1 MTTNSAAGPHDPR
14 ADAAGGL
21 AFVVLWSTGYIAAA
35 FGLSGAGP
43 FTLAVVR
50 FLGTVLLIGAWLALR
65 PPARPVPGRL
75 GHALVAG
82 LLLQAGFFGFAYA
95 GMRAGVPAAAA
106 GLIVGLM
113 PLVTALIAAM
123 ALGEPLRKAALLGLA
138 VGLAGVL
145 LVVLPD
151 LKGPSTTL
159 GYVYLLLALLSLSL
173 GTVYQKRFVA
183 GLDPRLSLVAQVG
196 VAFFAML
203 PFAWWLEH
211 FNLHPTAPVLGALVW
226 VVFVNSCCG
235 LLLYLWL
242 IGRGAASRVSS
253 LFYLVPPVT
262 AVMAAVVLGS
272 HFTTS
277 DAAGFGLAAAGVWL
291 GQRE

>member
-1 MTTNSAAGPHDPR
+1 MSTTTPVASHDPR
-14 ADAAGGL
+14 ADSAGGL
-21 AFVVLWSTGYIAAA
+21 AFVVLWSSGYIAAA
-35 FGLSGAGP
+35 FGLAGAGP
-43 FTLAVVR
+43 FTLAVAR
-50 FLGTVLLIGAWLALR
+50 FLGTVVLIGAWLAIR

-82 LLLQAGFFGFAYA
+82 MLLQAGFFGFAYA

-106 GLIVGLM
+106 GLICGLM

-123 ALGEPLRKAALLGLA
+123 VLGEPLRRAALLGLA

-159 GYVYLLLALLSLSL
+159 GYVFLLLALLSLSV

-183 GLDPRLSLVAQVG
+183 GLDARLSLVVQVT
-196 VAFFAML
+196 AALIAML
-203 PFAWWLEH
+203 PFAWWLER
-211 FNLHPTAPVLGALVW
+211 FTLHPTPSVLGALVW
-226 VVFVNSCCG
+226 VVLVNSCSG

-262 AVMAAVVLGS
+262 AVMAAAVLGT
-272 HFTTS
+272 HFTTF

-291 GQRE
+291 GQRD

>member
-1 MTTNSAAGPHDPR
+1 MSGSTAAPPDPR

-21 AFVVLWSTGYIAAA
+21 AFVVLWSSGYIAAA
-35 FGLSGAGP
+35 FGLAGAGP
-43 FTLAVVR
+43 FTLAVAR
-50 FLGTVLLIGAWLALR
+50 FLGTVLLIGVWLAIR
-65 PPARPVPGRL
+65 AAARPARGPL
-75 GHALVAG
+75 AHAMVAG

-106 GLIVGLM
+106 GLICGLM
-113 PLVTALIAAM
+113 PLVTALIAAI
-123 ALGEPLRKAALLGLA
+123 ALGEPLRRAAIVGLV

-151 LKGPSTTL
+151 LRGPSTPL
-159 GYVYLLLALLSLSL
+159 GYGFLLLALLSLSL
-173 GTVYQKRFVA
+173 GTVYQKRFVT
-183 GLDPRLSLVAQVG
+183 GLDARLSLVVQVM
-196 VAFFAML
+196 AALLAML
-203 PFAWWLEH
+203 PFAWWLEGFTMH
-211 FNLHPTAPVLGALVW
+211 VTPPVLGAIAW
-226 VVFVNSCCG
+226 VVLVNSCCG

-242 IGRGAASRVSS
+242 INRGAASRVSS

-262 AVMAAVVLGS
+262 AVMAAVVLGAQ
-272 HFTTS
+272 FTTF